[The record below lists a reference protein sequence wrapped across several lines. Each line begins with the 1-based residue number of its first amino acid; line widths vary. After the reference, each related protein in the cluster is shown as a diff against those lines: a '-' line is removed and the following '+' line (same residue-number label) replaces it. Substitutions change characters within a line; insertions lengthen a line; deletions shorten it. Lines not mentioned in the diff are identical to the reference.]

1 MPSNLIIPSNPKDI
15 QKLKQ
20 MVGEAT
26 NAMARIDSEN
36 ELKKEII
43 EEIVEQFELPKKMVT
58 KMITVAHKANY
69 SEVSG
74 DAEDFGD
81 LYESV
86 MEAKDNTDNDTEDES

>member
-1 MPSNLIIPSNPKDI
+1 MASNLIIPSNPADI
-15 QKLKQ
+15 LKLKQ

-43 EEIVEQFELPKKMVT
+43 EEIVEQFEIPKKMVT

-69 SEVSG
+69 TEISG
-74 DAEDFGD
+74 DAEDFSD

-86 MEAKDNTDNDTEDES
+86 MESKDSDDND

>member
-1 MPSNLIIPSNPKDI
+1 MSNIIIPTNPADLT
-15 QKLKQ
+15 KLKQ
-20 MVGEAT
+20 MIGEAT

-43 EEIVEQFELPKKMVT
+43 EEIVENFEIPKKLVT
-58 KMITVAHKANY
+58 KMTTVAHKANF

-74 DAEDFGD
+74 DAEDFND

-86 MEAKDNTDNDTEDES
+86 FEAKDQLNS